1 MTKIIKEVTLKEI
14 NDLQQGGERE
24 ISLAEMTLKL

>member
-1 MTKIIKEVTLKEI
+1 MTKIIKEVTFKVI
-14 NDLQQGGERE
+14 KDLQQGGERE